1 MLAWDRHELPREV
14 WELARRV
21 SRWQRRRVGRARMPE
36 DLWEAA
42 LDLACEWG
50 PYRTAHALGLSYST
64 LKRRLESR
72 EPESEAEEAAGPA
85 FVEVLSPLVAGR
97 TMGCVLELEGSGGI
111 RIRVEVKDL
120 ATQDLVALLRGL
132 AA

>member
-72 EPESEAEEAAGPA
+72 EPELEAEEAAGPA